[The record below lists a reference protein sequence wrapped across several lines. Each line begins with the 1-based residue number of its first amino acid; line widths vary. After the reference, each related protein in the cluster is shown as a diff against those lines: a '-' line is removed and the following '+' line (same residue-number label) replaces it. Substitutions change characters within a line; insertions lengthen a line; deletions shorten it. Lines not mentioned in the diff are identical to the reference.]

1 MLCGLQFKLLNDVD
15 TPNKYELPSD
25 LEIDKLE
32 RSLAFCMPNAVLIG
46 LGFQNDG
53 ISAAEKLQVVE
64 DVDIL
69 CRIEEEIV
77 SLRRG
82 ILKRQQNYNELLELF
97 RTSVS
102 DEHKLREWADLCDA
116 PTLPSAVGGGADA
129 FRQIALSAIA
139 VRMRARIAKLE
150 AELADV
156 NCALAK
162 LHGGTVVLA
171 APAEAA
177 ASGVLDGAA
186 AAAEVVVPIDDAGA
200 AAATAPTAEEE
211 DAEMR
216 SAHSGGGDASDSGS
230 GSGSGSDAGSD
241 SDSGSRSHSGS
252 DNGDES
258 DR

>member
-1 MLCGLQFKLLNDVD
+1 MRLQFKLLNDVD
-15 TPNKYELPSD
+15 TPNKYELPPD

-32 RSLAFCMPNAVLIG
+32 RSLAFCMPNAVLVG
-46 LGFQNDG
+46 LGFQDDG

-97 RTSVS
+97 RTTVS

-150 AELADV
+150 AELAEV
-156 NCALAK
+156 YYAVAK
-162 LHGGTVVLA
+162 LNGGTVVLA

-177 ASGVLDGAA
+177 YGVRDGAA
-186 AAAEVVVPIDDAGA
+186 AELVVPIDDAEA
-200 AAATAPTAEEE
+200 AAAAPTAEEE

-241 SDSGSRSHSGS
+241 SGSGSRSDSGS